1 MFNIDTSCA
10 YSATMVMLINA
21 PALMTHIIMLAISI
35 AIAVGMVTAGT
46 ALGVI
51 ISQQIIAFQNSKV
64 VARKF

>member
-35 AIAVGMVTAGT
+35 ATAVGMVTAGT

-51 ISQQIIAFQNSKV
+51 IS
-64 VARKF
+64 

>member
-35 AIAVGMVTAGT
+35 ATAVGMVTAGT